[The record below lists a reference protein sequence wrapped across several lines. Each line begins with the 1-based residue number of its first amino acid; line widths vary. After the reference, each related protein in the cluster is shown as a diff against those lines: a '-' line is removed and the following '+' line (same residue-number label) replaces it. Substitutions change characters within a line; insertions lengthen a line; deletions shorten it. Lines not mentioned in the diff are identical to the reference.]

1 MDDELSVDEKVNI
14 LFKKLYN
21 KSSTNTNIPYYQEV
35 YESNFTIIPDKQILS
50 NKIPDIAPSELINA
64 TLDDEG
70 NLLEGSVIGKT
81 SDSKIIKRFI
91 KLELEYVNGS
101 AIGTNSSNYS
111 GISFYSEHLKNAI
124 SFSTD
129 NITGSYLYNLYRK
142 SGEEI
147 IFGEGNWLVDNNG
160 GIVTFYSS
168 MNANLSVA
176 SHIDIN
182 KPISISFYKYVGVMG
197 MGNLDLSSDGMNLSG
212 NVSISENLNV
222 NSNANLINLNLF
234 NHTELPDNPENI
246 IIKYNDDLVYYD
258 NNNKWESLL
267 IPSLYSMI
275 KYDVKYESIN
285 YDGNEIIIDVNNTII
300 VLDILSINSSVVG
313 DSINL
318 RLENNI
324 EQNGKLIHI
333 IVSPRLKQLY
343 NGKFFKIT
351 SNFVDPTSQGISIS
365 GIINTS
371 VSETSILL
379 RQSGATVTMIGLIYE
394 NQPYFNLISG
404 SYDYNE

>member
-1 MDDELSVDEKVNI
+1 
-14 LFKKLYN
+14 
-21 KSSTNTNIPYYQEV
+21 
-35 YESNFTIIPDKQILS
+35 
-50 NKIPDIAPSELINA
+50 
-64 TLDDEG
+64 
-70 NLLEGSVIGKT
+70 
-81 SDSKIIKRFI
+81 
-91 KLELEYVNGS
+91 
-101 AIGTNSSNYS
+101 
-111 GISFYSEHLKNAI
+111 
-124 SFSTD
+124 
-129 NITGSYLYNLYRK
+129 
-142 SGEEI
+142 
-147 IFGEGNWLVDNNG
+147 
-160 GIVTFYSS
+160 
-168 MNANLSVA
+168 
-176 SHIDIN
+176 
-182 KPISISFYKYVGVMG
+182 

-212 NVSISENLNV
+212 NVNISENLT

-285 YDGNEIIIDVNNTII
+285 YDGNEIIIDINNTII
-300 VLDILSINSSVVG
+300 ILDILSINSSVVG

-351 SNFVDPTSQGISIS
+351 SNFIDPTSQGISIS
-365 GIINTS
+365 
-371 VSETSILL
+371 V
-379 RQSGATVTMIGLIYE
+379 V
-394 NQPYFNLISG
+394 
-404 SYDYNE
+404 

>member
-1 MDDELSVDEKVNI
+1 MDDELSTEEKVNI

-21 KSSTNTNIPYYQEV
+21 KSSTNTNIPYYQEIH
-35 YESNFTIIPDKQILS
+35 ESNFTIIPDKQILS
-50 NKIPDIAPSELINA
+50 NKIPEVAPAELVNA
-64 TLDDEG
+64 TLDDDG
-70 NLLEGSVIGKT
+70 NILEGSLIGKT
-81 SDSKIIKRFI
+81 SDNKIIKRFI
-91 KLELEYVNGS
+91 KLELEYINGS
-101 AIGTNSSNYS
+101 AIGTNSLNYS

-129 NITGSYLYNLYRK
+129 NISGSYLYKLYRK
-142 SGEEI
+142 SGEQI

-168 MNANLSVA
+168 MNTNLSIEN
-176 SHIDIN
+176 HIDIN

-212 NVSISENLNV
+212 NVNISENLTV
-222 NSNANLINLNLF
+222 SSNTNLINLNLF
-234 NHTELPDNPENI
+234 NHTELPENPENI
-246 IIKYNDDLVYYD
+246 IIKYNDDLIYYD

-267 IPSLYSMI
+267 IPSLYSII
-275 KYDVKYESIN
+275 KYDVNYESIN
-285 YDGNEIIIDVNNTII
+285 YDGNEIIIDVNHSII
-300 VLDILSINSSVVG
+300 VLDILTLDNSVVG

-333 IVSPRLKQLY
+333 IVSPRLKQLFF
-343 NGKFFKIT
+343 GKYFKIT
-351 SNFVDPTSQGISIS
+351 SNFVDPTSQGISLS

-379 RQSGATVTMIGLIYE
+379 RQSGATVSMIGLIYE

-404 SYDYNE
+404 SYDYIE

>member
-1 MDDELSVDEKVNI
+1 MDDELSTEEKVNI

-21 KSSTNTNIPYYQEV
+21 KSSTNTHIPYYQEV

-50 NKIPDIAPSELINA
+50 NKIPEIAPSELINA

-70 NLLEGSVIGKT
+70 NILEGSIIGKT
-81 SDSKIIKRFI
+81 SNNNIIKRFI

-129 NITGSYLYNLYRK
+129 NVSGSYLYNLYRK

-168 MNANLSVA
+168 MNTNLPLS

-212 NVSISENLNV
+212 NVSISENLTV
-222 NSNANLINLNLF
+222 SSNANLINLNLF
-234 NHTELPDNPENI
+234 NHTELPENPENI

-267 IPSLYSMI
+267 IPSLYAMI

-285 YDGNEIIIDVNNTII
+285 YDGNEVIINVNNTII
-300 VLDILSINSSVVG
+300 VLDILSIANSVVG

-351 SNFVDPTSQGISIS
+351 SNFVDPTSQGISLS
-365 GIINTS
+365 GIINTA

-379 RQSGATVTMIGLIYE
+379 RQSGATVSMIGLIYE